1 MGEIAVLYKIVS
13 KAMEILSDAMTGA
26 GLLGI
31 IGTAILLTVSWI
43 GSDSD
48 ADDTA
53 GH

>member
-1 MGEIAVLYKIVS
+1 MLYAIVS
-13 KAMEILSDAMTGA
+13 KAMEILSNAMMGA
-26 GLLGI
+26 GLLGL